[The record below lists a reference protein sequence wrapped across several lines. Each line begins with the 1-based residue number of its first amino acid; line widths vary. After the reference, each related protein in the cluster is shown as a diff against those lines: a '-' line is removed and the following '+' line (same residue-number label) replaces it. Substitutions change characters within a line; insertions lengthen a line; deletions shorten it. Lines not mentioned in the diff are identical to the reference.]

1 MARLAGERVSILN
14 SDQRDLTLAFLEAQG
29 QADVELPCRTASN
42 STLAESFPSQ
52 EPDRG

>member
-1 MARLAGERVSILN
+1 MARPAGERVSILT
-14 SDQRDLTLAFLEAQG
+14 SDQRDLTHAFLGALR
-29 QADVELPCRTASN
+29 QADAELPCRTASN